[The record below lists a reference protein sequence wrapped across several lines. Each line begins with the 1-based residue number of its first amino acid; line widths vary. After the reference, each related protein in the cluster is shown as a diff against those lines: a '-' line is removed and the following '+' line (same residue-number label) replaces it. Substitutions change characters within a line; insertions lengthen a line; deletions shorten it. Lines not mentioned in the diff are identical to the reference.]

1 MEAYPVLFNAH
12 IDEKVVGPI
21 RSATNGNYAL
31 GNERFQREVEVVL
44 GRRVKRGQSGRPRKS
59 QAKDKTQGEL
69 L

>member
-1 MEAYPVLFNAH
+1 MSKGRQLFDAL
-12 IDEKVVGPI
+12 DEEVVGQI

-31 GNERFQREVEVVL
+31 GNERFQREVEVAL

-59 QAKDKTQGEL
+59 PAKDETQGEL